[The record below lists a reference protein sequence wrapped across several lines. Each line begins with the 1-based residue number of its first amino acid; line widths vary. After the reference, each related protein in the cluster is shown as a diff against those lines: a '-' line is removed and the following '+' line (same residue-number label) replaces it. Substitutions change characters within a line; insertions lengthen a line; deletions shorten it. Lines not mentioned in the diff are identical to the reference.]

1 VPLPDDLQRI
11 INGYLD
17 KHPNPEE
24 SDSQRLQDELL
35 SVYQSCIRDVPLRL
49 APFLA
54 ILLPLTPNL
63 SGSGRLLSWWDKLSV
78 PVLNNIG
85 VEKGLA
91 MVARDLLL
99 AILVFEEDEDNA
111 RTQEARA
118 TSNTL
123 AETLLATWLAQS
135 KAALEQFDDHA
146 KFVAEQIQVV
156 LVSFG
161 KKRPKVRGIYLSS
174 SAVLTGS
181 RIS

>member
-1 VPLPDDLQRI
+1 MP
-11 INGYLD
+11 
-17 KHPNPEE
+17 
-24 SDSQRLQDELL
+24 S
-35 SVYQSCIRDVPLRL
+35 RL

-54 ILLPLTPNL
+54 ILLPLKPNI

-91 MVARDLLL
+91 VVARDLLL
-99 AILVFEEDEDNA
+99 GILVYEEDEDNA
-111 RTQEARA
+111 KTEEAKA

-146 KFVAEQIQVV
+146 KFVTEQIHGI
-156 LVSFG
+156 LLAFG
-161 KKRPKVRGIYLSS
+161 RRRPKVRGK
-174 SAVLTGS
+174 
-181 RIS
+181 